1 MKELGTFASIIRTVL
16 PVCAAWGLAGCGG
29 TVDADDPPIARA
41 FDQQL
46 HWSDL
51 RQVVPMDIAPED
63 SAAMA
68 QAYVNNWLYQQVEL
82 HHAELNLVAS
92 QKQFETELRDYRNS
106 LLLFAYEQAIVRQK
120 LDTVIGN
127 AEIETYYTDHS
138 ANFELREDI
147 LKARWFRLDD
157 EEKRSL
163 KKIEA
168 RFLGG
173 KAEDMRE
180 IEIMLA
186 QRSITI
192 TDRSNVW
199 KSLTEMRNE
208 VPIEALPSIGVNGH
222 RITVHNGNTTWFVDI
237 LELRAHQTVSPIE
250 LVRQDIRTILLNQRK
265 LQLIERMREDLY
277 REALATKD
285 IETL

>member
-1 MKELGTFASIIRTVL
+1 MKGPGTFASLVRTVL
-16 PVCAAWGLAGCGG
+16 PVCAVCGLAGCGG
-29 TVDADDPPIARA
+29 TADADDPPIARA

-51 RQVVPMDIAPED
+51 RQVVPVDMAPED

-82 HHAELNLVAS
+82 HHAEVNLAAS
-92 QKQFETELRDYRNS
+92 QKQFETELKDYRNS

-120 LDTVIGN
+120 LDTVIRN
-127 AEIETYYTDHS
+127 DEIEKYYTDNS

-163 KKIEA
+163 KKMES

-186 QRSITI
+186 QRSIAI
-192 TDRSNVW
+192 TDRSTVW
-199 KSLTEMRNE
+199 RSLTELRNE
-208 VPIEALPSIGVNGH
+208 VPIETVPPIGANGQ
-222 RITVHNGNTTWFVDI
+222 RITVHNWSTAWFVDI
-237 LELRAHQTVSPIE
+237 LELRAHQTASPIE

-277 REALATKD
+277 REALAAKD
-285 IETL
+285 IEAL